1 MLLLDAMGPLLP
13 ISTHQLLLFSLKRL
27 QLQKIEVGEQWQLG
41 HHHKSESSI
50 LEDEE
55 VVEVEAEVAEAV
67 VEEEA
72 AEGAEVQESPQQ
84 TSL

>member
-41 HHHKSESSI
+41 HHHKSELPI

-55 VVEVEAEVAEAV
+55 VVEVEAEVAGK
-67 VEEEA
+67 EA
-72 AEGAEVQESPQQ
+72 AEMEGAEVQESPQQ